1 MSQGSITE
9 RSEGELSLA
18 GVLDYSTGPA
28 LRQQGSRLIASS
40 KAGALHLDCSAVE
53 HSSSVGLSLLLS
65 YTRDAR
71 KAGKTLQI
79 SGLPKDMQEIAKV
92 GELLEILPLQH

>member
-9 RSEGELSLA
+9 RAEGELALA

-28 LRQQGSRLIASS
+28 LREQGRCLIAAS
-40 KAGALHLDCSAVE
+40 KAAALRLDCSAVE
-53 HSSSVGLSLLLS
+53 RSSSVGLSLLLS

-79 SGLPKDMQEIAKV
+79 AGLPKDMQEIAKV

>member
-1 MSQGSITE
+1 MTQGSITE
-9 RSEGELSLA
+9 RAEGELALA

-28 LRQQGSRLIASS
+28 LRQQGAQLIAAS
-40 KAGALHLDCSAVE
+40 KASALRLDCSEVE

-65 YTRDAR
+65 YIRDAR
-71 KAGKTLQI
+71 KAGKTLQV
-79 SGLPKDMQEIAKV
+79 SGMPKDMQEIAKV

>member
-1 MSQGSITE
+1 MSQGRITE
-9 RSEGELSLA
+9 RAEGDLALA

-28 LRQQGSRLIASS
+28 LREQGRALIAGS
-40 KAGALHLDCSAVE
+40 KAAALRLDCSAVE
-53 HSSSVGLSLLLS
+53 RSSSVGLSLLLS

-79 SGLPKDMQEIAKV
+79 SGLPKDMEEIAKV

>member
-1 MSQGSITE
+1 M
-9 RSEGELSLA
+9 
-18 GVLDYSTGPA
+18 
-28 LRQQGSRLIASS
+28 
-40 KAGALHLDCSAVE
+40 E

>member
-1 MSQGSITE
+1 MSQGDISE
-9 RSEGELSLA
+9 RSEGELALV

-28 LRQQGSRLIASS
+28 LREKGARLISSS
-40 KAGALHLDCSAVE
+40 KATALRVDCSGVE

-79 SGLPKDMQEIAKV
+79 AGLPKDMQEIAKV

>member
-1 MSQGSITE
+1 MTQGSITE
-9 RSEGELSLA
+9 RSEGELALA

-28 LRQQGSRLIASS
+28 LRQQGARLIAAS
-40 KAGALHLDCSAVE
+40 KAGALRLDCSAVE

-92 GELLEILPLQH
+92 GELLDILPLQH

>member
-1 MSQGSITE
+1 MSQGSLTE
-9 RSEGELSLA
+9 RGEGELALA

-28 LRQQGSRLIASS
+28 LRQQGARLIAAS

-65 YTRDAR
+65 FTRDAR
-71 KAGKTLQI
+71 RFGKTLQI
-79 SGLPKDMQEIAKV
+79 SGMPKDMQEIAKV

>member
-1 MSQGSITE
+1 MTQGSITE
-9 RSEGELSLA
+9 RAEGELALA

-28 LRQQGSRLIASS
+28 LREQGARLIAAS
-40 KAGALHLDCSAVE
+40 KASALRLDCSAVA

-79 SGLPKDMQEIAKV
+79 SGMPKDMQEIAKV